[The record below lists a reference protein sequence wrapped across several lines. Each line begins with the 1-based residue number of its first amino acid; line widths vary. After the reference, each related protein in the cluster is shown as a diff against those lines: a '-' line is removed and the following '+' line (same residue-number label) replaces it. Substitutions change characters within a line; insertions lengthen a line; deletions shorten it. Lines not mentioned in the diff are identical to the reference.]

1 MEKDVQVISLI
12 ASEKSHHYNS
22 RQRQHVESW
31 PELMIWLINLSYARA
46 EAELEAEVAAL
57 RGAAHD
63 AQEAVSV
70 AAMASTEAAA
80 LRAGLAEQS
89 MALSAEQHLRKRVR
103 TMLEP
108 GLSDH

>member
-1 MEKDVQVISLI
+1 MEKGAQVVSFRR
-12 ASEKSHHYNS
+12 SERAHRYIT
-22 RQRQHVESW
+22 RQRQQVESW
-31 PELMIWLINLSYARA
+31 PELMIWLISSPNARA

-70 AAMASTEAAA
+70 AAVASMEAAA

-103 TMLEP
+103 TTLEP
-108 GLSDH
+108 GLSDY